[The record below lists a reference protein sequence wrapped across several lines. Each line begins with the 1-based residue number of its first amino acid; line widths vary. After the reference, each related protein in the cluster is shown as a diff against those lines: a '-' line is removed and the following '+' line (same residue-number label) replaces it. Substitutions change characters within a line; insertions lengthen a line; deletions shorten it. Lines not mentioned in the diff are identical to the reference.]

1 MASETRV
8 MNVRTGLSPRGA
20 KLAKCTQLSRR
31 VYARGRR
38 DGCENRGARM
48 NVTRRAMGV
57 RAEWQKTGEKRLI
70 QADICRRRAHRRGK
84 ATGLCAIWGINPR

>member
-1 MASETRV
+1 
-8 MNVRTGLSPRGA
+8 
-20 KLAKCTQLSRR
+20 
-31 VYARGRR
+31 
-38 DGCENRGARM
+38 M